1 MPRFDRIL
9 IVDWS
14 AAGKPCRGA
23 NSIWIGS
30 DAGDAANPETRQR
43 AWKMLGCQLSRARK
57 AGHRVLI
64 GVDFAFGH
72 PAGLAAMVTGQGRAM
87 ALWDHLSALHHDDG
101 TNASNYRDIA
111 AQMNRQ
117 IGQAVFWGN
126 GRKAQIADLPRLKP
140 PVHPDLR
147 DHRATETAITGARPK
162 SAFQLAG
169 AGSVGAQSLTG
180 IPWLARLRDRQ
191 DARVWPFQDWQD
203 APVVLAEVYPS
214 IIADRLRGLSG
225 FGCLDQAQVTVL
237 ARALRRLDDADA
249 LLPLFAPDPRIADL
263 MAEGQILGTGHEA
276 ALRAAAAQVTA

>member
-14 AAGKPCRGA
+14 AAGTPCRGA

-30 DAGDAANPETRQR
+30 DGAEAVNPETRKR
-43 AWKMLGCQLSRARK
+43 AWKLLGCQLSRAQK
-57 AGHRVLI
+57 AGQRVLI

-72 PAGLAAMVTGQGRAM
+72 PSGVAAMVTGQAAAM
-87 ALWDHLSALHHDDG
+87 ALWDHLAALHQDDDR
-101 TNASNYRDIA
+101 NASNYRDLA

-117 IGQAVFWGN
+117 IGRPVFWGN
-126 GRKAQIADLPRLKP
+126 GRKQQIADLPRLKP
-140 PVHPDLR
+140 PAHPDLPE
-147 DHRATETAITGARPK
+147 HRATETAITGARPK
-162 SAFQLAG
+162 SPFQLAG

-214 IIADRLRGLSG
+214 IIGGQLGAGTG
-225 FGCLDQAQVTVL
+225 FGCLDEAQVTVL
-237 ARALRRLDDADA
+237 ARALRVLDDKDA
-249 LLPLFAPDPRIADL
+249 LLPMFAPDPRIADL

-276 ALRAAAAQVTA
+276 ALREAAAQVLT